1 MSDVDTILDRA
12 LRLAEEQ
19 DYGGMVQVLET
30 GVEEHPDDAVMLCW
44 LAFARR
50 EGGDE
55 SGAYELFRAVLAL
68 EPDDPWALAMA
79 GAAVARYDDPDA
91 EGALRS
97 AALMAPGH
105 PFPRL
110 MYGAYLI
117 REGLV
122 QDGIRELQAAAALDD
137 EDPQIA
143 FELGVGYA
151 LARSWDKARLALAR
165 GLELDPGDGWARVIL
180 GLVEVEDDDLEE
192 GMSDLVTGAEARPG
206 DFEAQLLAALS
217 LAASGWEDRAYEML
231 ERARHGDGDVDETAV
246 AQVGDRIDEGADA
259 CREALSQSLGPSA
272 LRERLMVRP

>member
-1 MSDVDTILDRA
+1 
-12 LRLAEEQ
+12 
-19 DYGGMVQVLET
+19 MVQLLEE
-30 GVEEHPDDAVMLCW
+30 GVEAHPEDPVLLCW

-55 SGAYELFRAVLAL
+55 SGAYELFRAVLAM
-68 EPDDPWALAMA
+68 EPDDPWVLAMA
-79 GAAVARYDDPDA
+79 GAAVARFDDPDA

-97 AALMAPGH
+97 AALMAPDQS
-105 PFPRL
+105 FPRL
-110 MYGAYLI
+110 MYGAFLT

-122 QDGIRELQAAAALDD
+122 QDGIRELQAAATLDE
-137 EDPQIA
+137 EDPQAA

-151 LARSWDKARLALAR
+151 LSRSWDKARLALAR
-165 GLELDPGDGWARVIL
+165 SLELDPGDGWVRVIL

-192 GMSDLVTGAEARPG
+192 GMGDLVAGAEARPG

-231 ERARHGDGDVDETAV
+231 ERARHGDGEVDQA
-246 AQVGDRIDEGADA
+246 ALDQVSDRIDDGAEA
-259 CREALSQSLGPSA
+259 SREALAQAMGPSA